1 MAPSDGSSGSSGAGA
16 AAGNSTGR
24 IVGVG
29 IILILLLIGAYFAVQ
44 PGDDAEAPVEV
55 AQPEAEGAPEAEPD
69 VAEADEPVVEEPA
82 EPEVAE
88 AEETATEPTPEPA
101 PIVPTFDV
109 VRVEPDG
116 RTLVAGSGEPG
127 ATISIMVDGEEV
139 GTAEADSSGKF
150 VAMLKIDAADTARAM
165 SMSSTGENG
174 EAVASAQSVIV
185 APAPIV
191 EEPVEVAEAPADE
204 TDEAVEVAQ
213 APEADVEETTEVVS
227 NESSGEDTQ
236 VPANTN
242 MAGTTEVTDNAPE
255 VVADAPPVP
264 GDAEQA
270 EGSFE
275 EKVATVTE
283 GDTPDVEQPAAP
295 TVLLADEKGIEVL
308 QSAGPSPEALQN
320 IVVDTITY
328 DSEGDVVLAGRGT
341 AEDRSVRVYI
351 DNQPVQELPVDADG
365 GWRAPL
371 PDVDTGVYTL
381 RIDEIDAEGRVV
393 SRIET
398 PFKREAREDIK
409 ALEAQAR
416 LSPAPLQ
423 ILTVQE
429 GNTLWGLSQGA
440 LGDGRLYVKLFEANK
455 ERITDPD
462 LIYPGQIFA
471 VPN

>member
-16 AAGNSTGR
+16 ATGNSTGR
-24 IVGVG
+24 IVRVG
-29 IILILLLIGAYFAVQ
+29 IVLILLLIGAYFAVQ
-44 PGDDAEAPVEV
+44 PGGENEAPVEV
-55 AQPEAEGAPEAEPD
+55 AEPEAEEAPEAQPE
-69 VAEADEPVVEEPA
+69 VAETEEPIVA
-82 EPEVAE
+82 EEPEVAE
-88 AEETATEPTPEPA
+88 VEEPAAEPEP
-101 PIVPTFDV
+101 ITPTFDV

-165 SMSSTGENG
+165 SMSSTGANG

-185 APAPIV
+185 APAPLV
-191 EEPVEVAEAPADE
+191 EEPVEVAD
-204 TDEAVEVAQ
+204 
-213 APEADVEETTEVVS
+213 APEASTVGTEEQTAEVAEAEAAVDETTAVATDAIF
-227 NESSGEDTQ
+227 GEDTQ
-236 VPANTN
+236 VPSNTN
-242 MAGTTEVTDNAPE
+242 MAGTTETTEDAPE

-328 DSEGDVVLAGRGT
+328 DAEGDVVLSGRGT
-341 AEDRSVRVYI
+341 AEDRSVRVYL